1 MKKYRLYDVYEEKE
15 FLGEFDTMKE
25 VNAACKERT
34 LDTDGEWYAALYK
47 YNREDGKYHICPNL
61 TTRNCIV

>member
-1 MKKYRLYDVYEEKE
+1 MKKYRLYDIYEEKE
-15 FLGEFDTMKE
+15 LLGEFDTMKE

-47 YNREDGKYHICPNL
+47 YKENDNEYH
-61 TTRNCIV
+61 RVKGF